1 MTVYTTMHKLAIL
14 FLILVALFFAF
25 HVVQKPALNST
36 EVTGTGPGYIPA
48 FQGYPE
54 VGVSGV

>member
-1 MTVYTTMHKLAIL
+1 MNKVLPLLVLAAVL
-14 FLILVALFFAF
+14 FLFINGKKTKQV
-25 HVVQKPALNST
+25 S
-36 EVTGTGPGYIPA
+36 GTGPGYIPA